1 MKSRTLQELKFIKT
15 QSNENKNYLQG
26 RKDPAS
32 RFAHCFFRQRGYA
45 VVSSSIGGELR
56 LVCLT
61 EKGGLGV
68 SRMAEAK
75 RFIQSTDSVTG
86 LTECASPDDSLFVPM
101 LLLGGDDPL
110 ANAYRP
116 IDDGPIGGGPSG
128 IVGPYLKTKWSQK
141 GQPFNDLLPNDYAV
155 GCVPL
160 AVAQIMAYEESASSM
175 VFNGVTCS
183 WSEMKTVHTYPYRD
197 SLGTP
202 AGQEQVAN
210 FLYAM
215 GNADNCNV
223 TYGPSTS
230 ATATDA
236 RRAFLNNGYSNATI
250 HYGVSFTNSLH
261 SFVRNQ
267 LFSGH
272 PVYCDGCHSVSSG
285 HAWVI
290 DGYFAGYYH
299 INWGWLGDSD
309 GYYSAGVFDT
319 TQRNSISSYDPGT
332 NNELH
337 NYVFGFNVIT
347 Y

>member
-1 MKSRTLQELKFIKT
+1 MKPLFLTFLASFILLSCTKESIDSTVEAVESTSHTDMSDKVLRCVDEFISELSKRDTKSCKYDRIYDKSSMYCITRDSHPTKSGSFPT
-15 QSNENKNYLQG
+15 DLYVVNFQDNQ
-26 RKDPAS
+26 
-32 RFAHCFFRQRGYA
+32 GYA

-61 EKGGLGV
+61 EKGGLGIA
-68 SRMAEAK
+68 RMQEAQ
-75 RFIQSTDSVTG
+75 RLIQSTDSVTG

-128 IVGPYLKTKWSQK
+128 IVGPFLMTKWSQK

-183 WSEMKTVHTYPYRD
+183 WSEMKTVHTYPDRD

-215 GNADNCNV
+215 GSADNCNV

-236 RRAFLNNGYSNATI
+236 RRAFLNNL
-250 HYGVSFTNSLH
+250 SFA
-261 SFVRNQ
+261 
-267 LFSGH
+267 
-272 PVYCDGCHSVSSG
+272 SS
-285 HAWVI
+285 
-290 DGYFAGYYH
+290 
-299 INWGWLGDSD
+299 
-309 GYYSAGVFDT
+309 
-319 TQRNSISSYDPGT
+319 
-332 NNELH
+332 
-337 NYVFGFNVIT
+337 
-347 Y
+347 